1 MQDDVVRDED
11 KEQDDDDDEQDGD
24 GNDDDE
30 LWSDAKAG
38 VNFKVC
44 DRRLE
49 RALLGA
55 ALDVLGAATIIVKG

>member
-1 MQDDVVRDED
+1 VVRDED
-11 KEQDDDDDEQDGD
+11 REQEDDDDESNEDDDDDDDEDEE
-24 GNDDDE
+24 DE

-49 RALLGA
+49 RGLVDAILGA
-55 ALDVLGAATIIVKG
+55 GAIIVKW